1 MPTPA
6 LQLAP
11 AFQQQDR
18 QFKRAFELII
28 AAIRE
33 RVFPGAALAVTH
45 RSALVAWRAF
55 GRFTYDG
62 ESPAVAPTTVFDLAS
77 VTKVV
82 ATTAAAMLL
91 YEGGTLDLEGRVVD
105 VLPDFD
111 TGDLRRREITVR
123 MLLAHSSG
131 LPAWE
136 KLYER
141 AITPNELLSLAL
153 TTPLVA
159 APGTRAEY
167 SDIGFIILGE
177 ILAGLAGEPLDRYC
191 QTKVFNPL
199 GMSSA
204 CFNPPPEWSQQI
216 PPTLDDQPFRGR
228 VIQAEVNDEN
238 ANVLGGV
245 AGHAGVFASALDVAT
260 FAQCMLSGG
269 HPILRPET
277 VQSFTIRD
285 TSPPGSSRALGWDTP
300 SAPSQSGRYFGARSF
315 GHLGH
320 TGTSLWCD
328 PDRRLSVTLLTNRT
342 WPDRSS
348 QEIKRVRPLIHDAI
362 VEALEDT
369 KP

>member
-18 QFKRAFELII
+18 QFQRAFELMM
-28 AAIRE
+28 AAAAE
-33 RVFPGAALAVTH
+33 RAFPGAALAVTH
-45 RSALVAWRAF
+45 GPALVAWKAF
-55 GRFTYDG
+55 GRFTYDR

-77 VTKVV
+77 VSKVV

-91 YEGGTLDLEGRVVD
+91 YERGALDLEARVVD
-105 VLPDFD
+105 VMPNFD
-111 TGDLRRREITVR
+111 TGDSRRREVTLR

-131 LPAWE
+131 LPGWE

-141 AITPNELLSLAL
+141 ATTPEELLSLAL
-153 TTPLVA
+153 ATPLVA
-159 APGTRAEY
+159 APGTRTEY

-177 ILAGLAGEPLDRYC
+177 ILAHWAGEPLDRFC
-191 QTKVFNPL
+191 QTQVFNPL

-216 PPTLDDQPFRGR
+216 PPTLDDQAFRGR

-238 ANVLGGV
+238 ASVLGGI
-245 AGHAGVFASALDVAT
+245 AGHAGVFAGALDVAT

-269 HPILRPET
+269 RPILRPET
-277 VQSFTIRD
+277 VQTFTARES
-285 TSPPGSSRALGWDTP
+285 SPPGTSRALGWDTP
-300 SAPSQSGRYFGARSF
+300 SAPSQSGRYFGPRSF

-348 QEIKRVRPLIHDAI
+348 QEIKRVRPLVHDAI
-362 VEALEDT
+362 VEAIEDA